1 MVEDGRVLLVGFA
14 VLACW
19 VEARGQPIMTGSGR
33 VHSYWERESVVK
45 AGGGSVVWTSDYLVT
60 AWGRPISYG
69 PGRKRVVGGS
79 AEGEGIVVEAVV
91 EVGCGVD

>member
-45 AGGGSVVWTSDYLVT
+45 AGGGSAKLLGGCAGAAHFVRS
-60 AWGRPISYG
+60 GEEESC
-69 PGRKRVVGGS
+69 RV
-79 AEGEGIVVEAVV
+79 IL
-91 EVGCGVD
+91 